1 MPLAKDVLVSI
12 IIPCYN
18 TELYIKDTI
27 DSIIN
32 QSVENIEIIVV
43 NDGSTDK
50 SVQIIESIEDSR
62 IKIINQKNKGVSVA
76 RNNGF
81 NVSKGDFVIFFDAD
95 DIMSDGFIEKRIQ
108 ILKRNLDLDF
118 VCSKIISFKSNTE
131 FISTVTAGPV
141 FDIEEKILMF
151 NKQFHTC
158 PSNYMY
164 RKSSLINSNI
174 RFNNKLASPADR
186 FFLLE
191 VSNKKLKGELLS
203 EGGELYY
210 RIHDKSMS
218 HHLTEN
224 LVRDTEMFY
233 KEILKHGLLSKQM
246 KNKALS
252 KGYYII
258 SGSSFRLRKLGDALK
273 FALLSFFYSPII
285 FIKNF
290 NKHH

>member
-1 MPLAKDVLVSI
+1 MSLAKDVLVSI

-108 ILKRNLDLDF
+108 ILKSNLDLDF
-118 VCSKIISFKSNTE
+118 VCSKIIMFKNFGE
-131 FISTVTAGPV
+131 FISEDLEGPV
-141 FDIEEKILMF
+141 INIEEKILMF
-151 NKQFHTC
+151 QKNIHTC

-164 RKSSLINSNI
+164 RKKSLKKYNLLYNPVLS
-174 RFNNKLASPADR
+174 SPADR

-191 VSNKKLKGELLS
+191 VAKARLRGVLLDN
-203 EGGELYY
+203 GGELFY
-210 RIHDKSMS
+210 RINDKSMS

-224 LVRDTEMFY
+224 LVMNTELY
-233 KEILKHGLLSKQM
+233 YSELIRCNIIPSKLRS
-246 KNKALS
+246 KTLA

-258 SGSSFRLRKLGDALK
+258 SGSNFKIKRIDKALK
-273 FALLSFFYSPII
+273 FAFLSFFYSPSV
-285 FIKNF
+285 FIRKLF
-290 NKHH
+290 